1 MKRPVSV
8 TLLSLYL
15 GSAAVNRLS
24 RLADET
30 LWPLTDPWVMGD
42 VLSALAAIAA
52 GAAGVGLWRM
62 QRWAYRPLAV
72 AGGLMISRMI
82 VDQLT
87 VARGVGLPLAAAT
100 GLMVVVVLFAVHW
113 ARMVVQEPKE
123 EARVGMR

>member
-24 RLADET
+24 QLAEDK

-52 GAAGVGLWRM
+52 GIAGVGLWRM
-62 QRWAYRPLAV
+62 QRWAYKPLAA
-72 AGGLMISRMI
+72 AGGLIISRMI
-82 VDQLT
+82 VDQLI

-100 GLMVVVVLFAVHW
+100 VFMAVFMLFAVHY

-123 EARVGMR
+123 ESRVGMR